1 MSSIAL
7 VDFRVRRVFAEDVN
21 FSCWTSGHRMGIDWG
36 LGFWF
41 YICLWDVTVACREI
55 PFMIENFNMKEIP
68 VIALSLH

>member
-21 FSCWTSGHRMGIDWG
+21 FGCWNSGHRMGIDWV

-41 YICLWDVTVACREI
+41 SLVWWDVTFACREM
-55 PFMIENFNMKEIP
+55 PSMIENFGMKEIP
-68 VIALSLH
+68 VIALFLH